1 MKKNG
6 FTLVELLSVLVLISL
21 LMGIAIPGINRISKN
36 MKTKSYNE
44 KKELIE
50 SAAVL
55 WGQDNKTRL
64 QSMSCTVNGVDY
76 FCYRISIK
84 SLIEEDYLD
93 YDRNGNEYIDPET
106 DSDIKDKCVY
116 VYRKNK
122 RVYAYFDKE
131 NAC

>member
-55 WGQDNKTRL
+55 WGQDNKTLL
-64 QSMSCTVNGVDY
+64 QSTSCTVNGVDY
-76 FCYRISIK
+76 SCYRISIK

-93 YDRNGNEYIDPET
+93 YDRNGYKYIDPET
-106 DSDIKDKCVY
+106 NSDIKDKCVY

>member
-55 WGQDNKTRL
+55 WGQDNKTLL
-64 QSMSCTVNGVDY
+64 QSTSCRVNGVDY
-76 FCYRISIK
+76 SCYRISIT

>member
-1 MKKNG
+1 MNKNG

-21 LMGIAIPGINRISKN
+21 LMGIAVPGINRISKN

-55 WGQDNKTRL
+55 WGQDNKTLL
-64 QSMSCTVNGVDY
+64 QKYEKCNDDIGP
-76 FCYRISIK
+76 CYKISIK
-84 SLIEEDYLD
+84 ELIEADYLD
-93 YDRNGNEYIDPET
+93 YDRNGKEYIDPET
-106 DSDIKDKCVY
+106 DSDIQDRCVY

-131 NAC
+131 KAC

>member
-55 WGQDNKTRL
+55 WGQDNKTLL
-64 QSMSCTVNGVDY
+64 QRDKNCNDDIDSCY
-76 FCYRISIK
+76 KISIK
-84 SLIEEDYLD
+84 ELIESDYLD
-93 YDRNGNEYIDPET
+93 YDRNGNGYIDPET
-106 DSDIKDKCVY
+106 DIDIKDKCVY

>member
-55 WGQDNKTRL
+55 WGQDNKTLL
-64 QSMSCTVNGVDY
+64 QSTSCTVNGVDY
-76 FCYRISIK
+76 SCYRISIK

-106 DSDIKDKCVY
+106 YSDIKDKCVY

>member
-50 SAAVL
+50 SEYKNHL
-55 WGQDNKTRL
+55 NKGD
-64 QSMSCTVNGVDY
+64 QND
-76 FCYRISIK
+76 
-84 SLIEEDYLD
+84 
-93 YDRNGNEYIDPET
+93 
-106 DSDIKDKCVY
+106 
-116 VYRKNK
+116 
-122 RVYAYFDKE
+122 
-131 NAC
+131 

>member
-6 FTLVELLSVLVLISL
+6 FTLVELLSVLVLLSL

-55 WGQDNKTRL
+55 WGQDNKTLL
-64 QSMSCTVNGVDY
+64 QRDKNCNDDIDSCY
-76 FCYRISIK
+76 KISIEN
-84 SLIEEDYLD
+84 LIKEDYLD